1 MPRAALVARPQM
13 SDRRF
18 RVRIRLFGRR
28 GPSSLIGLARLT
40 GEATRCQ
47 EAEMVH
53 DLNCPH
59 CGCPLLA
66 TQDSVRVPEAD
77 AVELLHREIEHLR
90 ATVARLRGAGFNRLA
105 AGP

>member
-1 MPRAALVARPQM
+1 LFRRRA
-13 SDRRF
+13 
-18 RVRIRLFGRR
+18 
-28 GPSSLIGLARLT
+28 PSSLIGLVCLT